1 MTQGALRTRPRW
13 HLPATQDTLAGS
25 TLGTHVPS

>member
-1 MTQGALRTRPRW
+1 MTQGALPDARW